1 LSVWN
6 PTVVTQSCIRPEG
19 SITWWQR
26 PFNLAHIKRF
36 DKQDG
41 GYIVLANDV
50 KIPVASRK
58 REEMLG
64 LIEEMAK

>member
-1 LSVWN
+1 MVAKTLY
-6 PTVVTQSCIRPEG
+6 
-19 SITWWQR
+19 
-26 PFNLAHIKRF
+26 LAHIKRF